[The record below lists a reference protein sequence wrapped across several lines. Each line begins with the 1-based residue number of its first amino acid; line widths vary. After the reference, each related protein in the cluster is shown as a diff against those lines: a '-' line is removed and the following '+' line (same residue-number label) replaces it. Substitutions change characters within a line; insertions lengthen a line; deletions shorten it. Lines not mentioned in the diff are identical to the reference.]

1 MTSIMLII
9 LPLST
14 FLILKISKKK
24 LVVWSERKYSHA
36 LKRIRVISNL
46 FRSIKDVKI
55 LGQKEKF
62 ISDFQQLYK

>member
-14 FLILKISKKK
+14 FLILKNFKKK
-24 LVVWSERKYSHA
+24 LIIWSERKYAYA

-55 LGQKEKF
+55 F
-62 ISDFQQLYK
+62 